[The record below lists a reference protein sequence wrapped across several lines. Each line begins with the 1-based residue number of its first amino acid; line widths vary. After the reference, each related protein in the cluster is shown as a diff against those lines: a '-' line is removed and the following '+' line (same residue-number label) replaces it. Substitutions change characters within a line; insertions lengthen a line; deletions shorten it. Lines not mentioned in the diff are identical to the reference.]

1 MMPANNETSLPGEK
15 VLNLIQDICDD
26 IHGACR
32 KVITEYAE
40 KLKEKEN
47 VKENEKKESEILKV
61 SENSKETEEVEV
73 SKKSNESEKHEQE
86 GKKQQQDQNVDDL
99 TNSNPKETKLVPD
112 NQAHEH
118 SKKSDV
124 TVDSVLDD
132 PRQDSGIY
140 DGDIFQLQ
148 LPTFVETKTVKHLV
162 NELFLK
168 PTNAVIGAI
177 ANKLVE
183 EDLVEQFLNELLVA
197 ANLDETNSISK
208 DKNSLG
214 TEEPSEESDKSK
226 NCPFPVSVDSGSTST
241 KVELSKKSSTSS
253 LTSKNTPKKGNTRP
267 GKYLNGS
274 SGIKFT
280 VKPRITEDESV
291 LERSIEF
298 KNVTQRP
305 QTPKPTEK
313 VKEFQKEKADTVLS
327 DRFLVKQEFITP
339 TRGSGRPRQNQ
350 GLVPCTNLTNKEY
363 QPEGNSKVDSNVSKV
378 TMPSDKFRKLK
389 ARLYS
394 AVQETDIISKPSCS
408 TKSQSWADFERRNRT
423 AEIPLKPEKRKT
435 PPRPSKECSQDN
447 TTENLKFKSKHP
459 RDPRSVIPDRV
470 KQPKDKLPF
479 HQSHPPPPDVTS
491 RVVYDRSVSSPALKS
506 QNVPV
511 FHSGPCGSCA
521 ACPYMMPT
529 TLIKSNTGEVVPL
542 AGNVTCSSI
551 DVIYAIFCIR

>member
-1 MMPANNETSLPGEK
+1 MPANVETSLPGEK

-32 KVITEYAE
+32 KVITEYVE
-40 KLKEKEN
+40 KLKEKE
-47 VKENEKKESEILKV
+47 KLGENEKKE
-61 SENSKETEEVEV
+61 SENSKETEELEV

-86 GKKQQQDQNVDDL
+86 RKKQQQTQNVDL
-99 TNSNPKETKLVPD
+99 MNSNLKETKLVPD
-112 NQAHEH
+112 NQAEEH
-118 SKKSDV
+118 SKRSDV

-183 EDLVEQFLNELLVA
+183 EDLVEQFLNELLLA
-197 ANLDETNSISK
+197 ANLDEKNSVSK
-208 DKNSLG
+208 DKKSLG
-214 TEEPSEESDKSK
+214 TEPPSEESDKSK
-226 NCPFPVSVDSGSTST
+226 NCPFPVSIDSVSTCT
-241 KVELSKKSSTSS
+241 KEELSKKSSTSS
-253 LTSKNTPKKGNTRP
+253 LISKNTPKKGNTRP

-280 VKPRITEDESV
+280 VKPRITEDEYV
-291 LERSIEF
+291 LERSIKF

-313 VKEFQKEKADTVLS
+313 VKEIQRVKGDTVLS
-327 DRFLVKQEFITP
+327 DRLLVKQEFMTP
-339 TRGSGRPRQNQ
+339 TRGSGRPKENQ
-350 GLVPCTNLTNKEY
+350 GLVPRTSGTDKEY
-363 QPEGNSKVDSNVSKV
+363 QSEGKSEANSNVSKV

-394 AVQETDIISKPSCS
+394 AVQEADIISKPSCS
-408 TKSQSWADFERRNRT
+408 TKSQSWSDFERRHPT
-423 AEIPLKPEKRKT
+423 AEIPLKSEKRKT
-435 PPRPSKECSQDN
+435 PPRPSKECSQDK
-447 TTENLKFKSKHP
+447 TTENLKISSKHP
-459 RDPRSVIPDRV
+459 RDPRSVIPDRDR
-470 KQPKDKLPF
+470 QSKDNKLAKLPL
-479 HQSHPPPPDVTS
+479 HQSHLPPPDVTS
-491 RVVYDRSVSSPALKS
+491 RVVHDQSVSSPALKL

-511 FHSGPCGSCA
+511 FRSGPCGLCA

>member
-15 VLNLIQDICDD
+15 VLNLIQDIYDD

-40 KLKEKEN
+40 KLKEKEKLN
-47 VKENEKKESEILKV
+47 ENEKKESESLKV

-86 GKKQQQDQNVDDL
+86 GKKRQQDQNVDDL
-99 TNSNPKETKLVPD
+99 TNSNLKETKLLHD
-112 NQAHEH
+112 NQAEEH

-140 DGDIFQLQ
+140 DADIFQLQ
-148 LPTFVETKTVKHLV
+148 LPTFIETKTVKHLV

-197 ANLDETNSISK
+197 ANLDETNSVSN
-208 DKNSLG
+208 DKKSLG
-214 TEEPSEESDKSK
+214 TGKPPEEFDKSK
-226 NCPFPVSVDSGSTST
+226 NCPFPASTESVSTCT
-241 KVELSKKSSTSS
+241 KEELGKKPSTSS
-253 LTSKNTPKKGNTRP
+253 LISKNTPKKGNTRP
-267 GKYLNGS
+267 GKYLIGS

-305 QTPKPTEK
+305 QTPKRTEK
-313 VKEFQKEKADTVLS
+313 VKELQKVKADTVLS
-327 DRFLVKQEFITP
+327 DRLLVKQEFITP
-339 TRGSGRPRQNQ
+339 TRGSGRPKQNQ
-350 GLVPCTNLTNKEY
+350 GLVPCTNLTNKES
-363 QPEGNSKVDSNVSKV
+363 QPEGNSKAEV

-408 TKSQSWADFERRNRT
+408 TKFQSLSDFERRHPT
-423 AEIPLKPEKRKT
+423 AEIPLKSEKRKT
-435 PPRPSKECSQDN
+435 PPRPSKECSQDK